1 MPMYNLIEYSD
12 NYLKTSES
20 LREYYRDDPND
31 TITES
36 ESFKYKIQI
45 TGKTPVDG
53 NTKNIEIAVV
63 LTNLSIFWRTLEM
76 PLINWETNLILTW
89 SEDCVISSATGE
101 TKFKIIDTKLY
112 VSVVTLSAQDNAK
125 LLQQLKSDFKR
136 TINSN
141 KYQTKVSTERQNQY
155 INFLIDPSFQAV
167 NRLFAL
173 SFENGGNR
181 KVHSRHYL
189 PKREI
194 KDYSAVINGKILFDQ
209 LKMILEHMIIFKKV
223 QLVKEM
229 IIQMVV
235 C

>member
-1 MPMYNLIEYSD
+1 MVPLK
-12 NYLKTSES
+12 YLS
-20 LREYYRDDPND
+20 N
-31 TITES
+31 
-36 ESFKYKIQI
+36 
-45 TGKTPVDG
+45 
-53 NTKNIEIAVV
+53 
-63 LTNLSIFWRTLEM
+63 FWRTLEM
-76 PLINWETNLILTW
+76 TLINFEINHNLTW
-89 SEDCVISSATGE
+89 SANCVVSNVAVNQATAFAI
-101 TKFKIIDTKLY
+101 TDSKRH
-112 VSVVTLSAQDNAK
+112 VPVVTLLTQDNAK
-125 LLQQLKSDFKR
+125 LLQQLKSGFKR

-209 LKMILEHMIIFKKV
+209 LKMILEHLMI
-223 QLVKEM
+223 L
-229 IIQMVV
+229 
-235 C
+235 